1 MAGARKRAFLLLR
14 DGLALRQSF
23 QTKRLLVLRGLSGT
37 IGERPGVRLWFAHS
51 SEVPIYRQLVTQVVL
66 AILCGDLKPGD
77 RLPSTRELARRF
89 ALHPNTVSAGYR
101 QLEREG
107 WTERRRGSGVYVRT
121 NDAPSTPEQILDQ
134 HIAGFFRAVRELGLP
149 AASVRARVAEW
160 IAASPPDHF
169 VLIDPDVELRR
180 ILLAEIGQITSFPV
194 VGVSIEDGGLP
205 ETLTAAIPLCRP
217 SKTKLVRA
225 ALPAGVELITL
236 PIRSPNELLSS
247 WLPAP
252 VESMIGVVSHWPE
265 FLETARTMLIAVGL
279 SSEVLVFR
287 DARDPRWRRG
297 LEQATAIL
305 CDAFTASQPR
315 MPSKPLI
322 IVSPV
327 LAETA
332 AAELRGYAQP
342 MAL

>member
-1 MAGARKRAFLLLR
+1 
-14 DGLALRQSF
+14 
-23 QTKRLLVLRGLSGT
+23 
-37 IGERPGVRLWFAHS
+37 VRLWFAHS

-107 WTERRRGSGVYVRT
+107 WTGRRRGSGVYVRA
-121 NDAPSTPEQILDQ
+121 NADAPSTPEQILDQ

-149 AASVRARVAEW
+149 AVAVRARVAEW
-160 IAASPPDHF
+160 IAAPPPDHF

-180 ILLAEIGQITSFPV
+180 ILLAEIGQITKFPV
-194 VGVSIEDGGLP
+194 VGASIEDCGFP
-205 ETLTAAIPLCRP
+205 ETLSAAIPLCRP

-236 PIRSPNELLSS
+236 PIRSPNAWLNP

-252 VESMIGVVSHWPE
+252 KASLIAIVSHWPE
-265 FLETARTMLIAVGL
+265 FLTTARTMLIAAGL
-279 SSEVLVFR
+279 STEVLVFR
-287 DARDPRWRRG
+287 DAGKPRWQRG

-305 CDAFTASQPR
+305 CDAYTATLPAL
-315 MPSKPLI
+315 PAKPHR
-322 IVSPV
+322 IVFPL
-327 LAETA
+327 LADTA
-332 AAELRGYAQP
+332 RAELDGYSLRN
-342 MAL
+342 AL

>member
-1 MAGARKRAFLLLR
+1 
-14 DGLALRQSF
+14 
-23 QTKRLLVLRGLSGT
+23 
-37 IGERPGVRLWFAHS
+37 VRLWFAHS

-66 AILCGDLKPGD
+66 AILCRDLQPGD

-107 WTERRRGSGVYVRT
+107 WTERRRGSGVYVRANADT
-121 NDAPSTPEQILDQ
+121 PSTPEQILDQ

-149 AASVRARVAEW
+149 AVAVRARVAEW
-160 IAASPPDHF
+160 IASPPPDHF

-194 VGVSIEDGGLP
+194 AGASIDECALP
-205 ETLTAAIPLCRP
+205 ETLAAAIPLCRP

-236 PIRSPNELLSS
+236 PIRSPNAWLNP

-252 VESMIGVVSHWPE
+252 AATLIGVVSHWPE
-265 FLETARTMLIAVGL
+265 FLTTARTMLIAAGL
-279 SSEVLVFR
+279 SAEVLVFR
-287 DARDPRWRRG
+287 DAREARWRHG
-297 LEQATAIL
+297 LEQMTAIL
-305 CDAFTASQPR
+305 CDAFTATLPTL
-315 MPSKPLI
+315 PAKPHLI
-322 IVSPV
+322 VFPL

-332 AAELRGYAQP
+332 RDELGGYSHRDP
-342 MAL
+342 L

>member
-1 MAGARKRAFLLLR
+1 MGNDNATICVRA
-14 DGLALRQSF
+14 
-23 QTKRLLVLRGLSGT
+23 
-37 IGERPGVRLWFAHS
+37 GVRLWFAHS

-107 WTERRRGSGVYVRT
+107 WTERRRGSGVYVRAIA
-121 NDAPSTPEQILDQ
+121 DAPSTPEQILDQ
-134 HIAGFFRAVRELGLP
+134 HIAGFFRAVRELSLP
-149 AASVRARVAEW
+149 AAAVRARVAEW
-160 IAASPPDHF
+160 IAAPTPDHF
-169 VLIDPDVELRR
+169 VLIDPDLELRR
-180 ILLAEIGQITSFPV
+180 ILLAEIGQITKFPV
-194 VGVSIEDGGLP
+194 VGVSIEDCGLP
-205 ETLTAAIPLCRP
+205 EMLAAAIPLCRP

-265 FLETARTMLIAVGL
+265 FLETARTMLIAAGL
-279 SSEVLVFR
+279 SSEMLVFR
-287 DARDPRWRRG
+287 DARDARWRRG

-305 CDAFTASQPR
+305 CDAFTATQPR

-327 LAETA
+327 LAQTA
-332 AAELRGYAQP
+332 AAELRGYTQP
-342 MAL
+342 MVL